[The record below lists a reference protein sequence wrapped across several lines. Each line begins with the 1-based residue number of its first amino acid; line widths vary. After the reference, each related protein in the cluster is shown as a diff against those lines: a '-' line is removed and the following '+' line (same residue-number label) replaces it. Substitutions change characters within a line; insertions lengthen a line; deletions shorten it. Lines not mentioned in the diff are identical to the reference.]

1 LRLEFAWLGNWE
13 GNEMQI
19 NMDVLAASHTCT
31 IPERLHRALQLI
43 RRALTRSGLSIVRE
57 FDAEQSRILLVDCPL
72 LAFEA
77 QALHRAAGVFL
88 PLHVL
93 VRCEGDVTLVTTV
106 NPAALFDGKL
116 PSGSAE
122 PVERLYE
129 RVSISLLSIKFSE
142 GH

>member
-1 LRLEFAWLGNWE
+1 
-13 GNEMQI
+13 MQT
-19 NMDVLAASHTCT
+19 NMDVLAASHTYT
-31 IPERLHRALQLI
+31 IPERFHKALQLI

-57 FDAEQSRILLVDCPL
+57 FDGVRSRTLLVDCPL

-77 QALHRAAGVFL
+77 QALHHAAGVFL

-93 VRCEGDVTLVTTV
+93 VRSEGDRTLVTTV

-116 PSGSAE
+116 PLGSAE

-142 GH
+142 GR